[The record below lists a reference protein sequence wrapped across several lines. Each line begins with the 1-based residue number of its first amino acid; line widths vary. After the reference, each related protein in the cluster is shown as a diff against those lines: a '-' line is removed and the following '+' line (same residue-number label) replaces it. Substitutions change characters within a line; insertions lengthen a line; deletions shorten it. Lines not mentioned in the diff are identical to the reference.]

1 MTRSLDLRQFT
12 LASALA
18 AALASAGCTVT
29 RVNDEVVLPVPDRW
43 ENADASVRPIGRE
56 DLAQWWTGFGDA
68 DLDELVRAALSANHD
83 LKIARE
89 RVREARAG
97 AVVAL
102 SQLFPTLNLA
112 ASGNRSKD
120 LTRPAPIVDTANVGL
135 VASWEID
142 LFGGNRL
149 EAEAASAQAQA
160 AEEAQRAVL
169 VGLLADLARNYL
181 ELRGVQQQIE
191 ILDRNIAV
199 QQETLRLAQG
209 RFRSGLATDFDVT
222 RAITLLETTRSS
234 LPALQSSAAAKI
246 HRLGVLTGKQPA
258 AIGKELASPKP
269 LPASVP
275 AIPALVPS
283 ELLAQRPDLRRARAL
298 VSAAAAGA
306 GAAKADLFPT
316 FLLSTSAGRQSA
328 QIGTLPRRTGGVFA
342 LGLGLVEPLFNA
354 GRIRA
359 GIDAADARFNEAT
372 LAYEKAFLET
382 LEDVENAFVL
392 NRTSLERRER
402 LGAATESAKR
412 AERQAGV
419 LYEKGAVDYLA
430 LLDARRAALASEDG
444 LVRAQ
449 TDVALSLVGLYRAFG
464 GGWAMEND
472 RVSEAGTYAPLGHA
486 QPLEGTPHV
495 Q

>member
-1 MTRSLDLRQFT
+1 M
-12 LASALA
+12 
-18 AALASAGCTVT
+18 
-29 RVNDEVVLPVPDRW
+29 
-43 ENADASVRPIGRE
+43 
-56 DLAQWWTGFGDA
+56 
-68 DLDELVRAALSANHD
+68 
-83 LKIARE
+83 
-89 RVREARAG
+89 
-97 AVVAL
+97 
-102 SQLFPTLNLA
+102 
-112 ASGNRSKD
+112 
-120 LTRPAPIVDTANVGL
+120 
-135 VASWEID
+135 
-142 LFGGNRL
+142 
-149 EAEAASAQAQA
+149 
-160 AEEAQRAVL
+160 
-169 VGLLADLARNYL
+169 LADLARNYL
-181 ELRGVQQQIE
+181 ELRGVQRQIE

-246 HRLGVLTGKQPA
+246 HRLGVLAGKQPA

-328 QIGTLPRRTGGVFA
+328 QVGTLPRRTGGVFA

-359 GIDAADARFNEAT
+359 GIDAADARFTAVT
-372 LAYEKAFLET
+372 VAYEKAFLEA

-392 NRTSLERRER
+392 NRASLERRER

-430 LLDARRAALASEDG
+430 LLDAQRAALASEDG
-444 LVRAQ
+444 LARAQ

-472 RVSEAGTYAPLGHA
+472 RVSEAGPDASLDHA
-486 QPLEGTPHV
+486 QPVEGTPHV